1 MLDIL
6 KNKDS
11 YLQRKAEQ
19 LHQWERVMDNL
30 IIRAQRASDNK
41 KIEILDQIKRIK
53 AKKASI
59 KNQLKRM
66 ETSGEKE
73 WQDEKDSLEK
83 SWKELRDAFSNTT
96 HGS

>member
-1 MLDIL
+1 
-6 KNKDS
+6 
-11 YLQRKAEQ
+11 
-19 LHQWERVMDNL
+19 MDNL
-30 IIRAQRASDNK
+30 NIRAQRASDNK

-66 ETSGEKE
+66 EASGEKE

-83 SWKELRDAFSNTT
+83 SWKELRDAFSNNTP
-96 HGS
+96 GS